1 MSNKTYAIGDL
12 AIGLTNIADKIEW
25 SKSISMGSDTR
36 FDGTHNGI
44 YISVQHVQERINQ
57 DLVFIYKIYLNGESV
72 FEGINSAV
80 ESLWWKIIDIDDAK
94 SKIKFDDMCN
104 KLFNDTF

>member
-1 MSNKTYAIGDL
+1 MSNKTYTIDEL
-12 AIGLTNIADKIEW
+12 AIGLTNIANKIEW

-36 FDGTHNGI
+36 LDGTHNGI
-44 YISVQHVQERINQ
+44 SISIQHVEERINQ
-57 DLVFIYKIYLNGESV
+57 YLVFIYKIYLNGESV
-72 FEGINSAV
+72 FEGRNSAV
-80 ESLWWKIIDIDDAK
+80 ESLWWKIIDIFDVK